1 MNHSV
6 LEIIKKENN
15 NMAKGVTTYK
25 SSRKQDV
32 IRECKKQGIATKEEV
47 NAIFEAIKAGP
58 LKCDIIAHNGKIYV
72 LTIENDCRPYTLM
85 YR

>member
-1 MNHSV
+1 
-6 LEIIKKENN
+6 
-15 NMAKGVTTYK
+15 MAKGTMIIK

-32 IRECKKQGIATKEEV
+32 IRECKKRGIATKEEV
-47 NAIFEAIKAGP
+47 NAIFSAIKAGTQQHEVF
-58 LKCDIIAHNGKIYV
+58 AHNGKIYV

>member
-1 MNHSV
+1 MV
-6 LEIIKKENN
+6 
-15 NMAKGVTTYK
+15 KGVTTYK
-25 SSRKQDV
+25 SSRKCDIV
-32 IRECKKQGIATKEEV
+32 RDCKRVGIATKEEV
-47 NAIFEAIKAGP
+47 NAIFEAIKVGP

>member
-1 MNHSV
+1 
-6 LEIIKKENN
+6 
-15 NMAKGVTTYK
+15 MAKGVTTYK

-32 IRECKKQGIATKEEV
+32 IRECKKRGIATKEEV
-47 NAIFEAIKAGP
+47 SAIFTAIKAG
-58 LKCDIIAHNGKIYV
+58 IQQHEVIAHNGKIHV

>member
-1 MNHSV
+1 
-6 LEIIKKENN
+6 
-15 NMAKGVTTYK
+15 MAKGVTTYK

-32 IRECKKQGIATKEEV
+32 IRECKKRGIATKEEV
-47 NAIFEAIKAGP
+47 SAIFTAIKAG
-58 LKCDIIAHNGKIYV
+58 IQQHEVIAHNGKIYV